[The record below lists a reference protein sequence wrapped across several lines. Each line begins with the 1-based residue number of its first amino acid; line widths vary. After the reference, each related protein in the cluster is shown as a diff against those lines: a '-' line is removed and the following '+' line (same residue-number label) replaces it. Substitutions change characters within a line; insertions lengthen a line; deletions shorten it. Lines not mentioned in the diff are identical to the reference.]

1 MASTGIL
8 NGTLGVVKVGGV
20 LVAHLTSNN
29 FNVEMS
35 TRDASTKSSAG
46 WKDVLEGQRS
56 WGGSA
61 SGYFAED
68 AAYGFEDLFDI
79 VGTRTQVTLRFT
91 TGVTGDKYYEGEA
104 YVTSIARTDGL
115 EESSTFEATFEGT
128 GVLEKGTEA

>member
-20 LVAHLTSNN
+20 TIAHLTSNN

-68 AAYGFEDLFDI
+68 AAYGFEDLFD
-79 VGTRTQVTLRFT
+79 VMESRTLVTLRFT

-128 GVLEKGTEA
+128 GVLAKDTE

>member
-1 MASTGIL
+1 MPSTGIL

-20 LVAHLTSNN
+20 TVAHLTSNN
-29 FNVEMS
+29 FNVEMA

-68 AAYGFEDLFDI
+68 AAYGFEDLFDL
-79 VGTRTQVTLRFT
+79 VGTRATVVLRFT
-91 TGVTGDKYYEGEA
+91 TGVTGDKYYEGTA
-104 YVTSIARTDGL
+104 YVTSIAKTDGL

-128 GVLEKGTEA
+128 GVLEKGTT

>member
-8 NGTLGVVKVGGV
+8 NGTLGVIKVGAV
-20 LVAHLTSNN
+20 TVAHLTSNN
-29 FNVEMS
+29 FNVEMA

-68 AAYGFEDLFDI
+68 AAYGFEDLFDAM
-79 VGTRTQVTLRFT
+79 TSRTVVTLRFT
-91 TGVTGDKYYEGEA
+91 TGVTGDKYYEGTA
-104 YVTSIARTDGL
+104 YVTSIAKTDGL

-128 GVLEKGTEA
+128 GVLGKDTE